1 MDGAMTILATALR
14 HPAPVAA
21 LLALGLFAAG
31 PALAD
36 DMPTFRIEMR
46 DSTITPSRLEVP
58 ANTPFKLEI
67 TNAGSS
73 PAEFES
79 VSLHKE
85 KVLAAGVTSS
95 LVFRRLPAGEYDFF
109 DDFHPEA
116 KAVLVAR

>member
-1 MDGAMTILATALR
+1 MTILVTALR
-14 HPAPVAA
+14 HHVPAAA
-21 LLALGLFAAG
+21 LLALGFLAIAAA
-31 PALAD
+31 PAAAAE
-36 DMPTFRIEMR
+36 DMPTFRVEMR
-46 DSTITPSRLEVP
+46 GATITPSRLEVP
-58 ANTPFKLEI
+58 ADKPFKLEI
-67 TNAGSS
+67 TNAGTD

-79 VSLHKE
+79 VALHKE